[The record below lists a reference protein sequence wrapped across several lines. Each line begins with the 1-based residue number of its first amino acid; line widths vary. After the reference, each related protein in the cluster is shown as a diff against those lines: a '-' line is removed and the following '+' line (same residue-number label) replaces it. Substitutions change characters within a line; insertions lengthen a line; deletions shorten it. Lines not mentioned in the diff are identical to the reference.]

1 MITSP
6 TMPTDTSSP
15 NGHVRAVVD
24 EPWTGLV
31 TLRARMNRGDGMAYE
46 TPVTIAL
53 AHIAAIERGYERL
66 DWRESALVWGA
77 PVYVTAAGHGDEG
90 GLAPLSYHVVGDDA
104 VELYRTRRW
113 CTAER

>member
-1 MITSP
+1 
-6 TMPTDTSSP
+6 MPTDTSSP

-77 PVYVTAAGHGDEG
+77 TVYVTAAGHGDEG